1 MPTASETRTLSMPAG
16 DVWQLVSDPY
26 HLPRW
31 WPRVERVEGVQG
43 PQGTQGGQWTQ
54 GTLFTQVLRSSSGR
68 MVRAD
73 FELRERD
80 EAQMRLVWAQQ
91 IAGTPFERVLSAS
104 QIDVVVRPRM
114 GMNESAGS
122 DVTLTLIQTL
132 PRLSRSAAAASHPEP
147 RLASSVGARRA
158 GLPSSLFARLGSPM
172 IRKAA
177 VKTVKEALDGLERIA
192 G

>member
-1 MPTASETRTLSMPAG
+1 MPTASETRTLSTPAG
-16 DVWQLVSDPY
+16 EVWQLVCDPY

-31 WPRVERVEGVQG
+31 WPRVERVEAVTGS
-43 PQGTQGGQWTQ
+43 
-54 GTLFTQVLRSSSGR
+54 LFTQVMRSSSGR
-68 MVRAD
+68 LVRAD
-73 FELRERD
+73 FERTEHD

-104 QIDVVVRPRM
+104 QIELVVRPRM

-122 DVTLTLIQTL
+122 DVTLTLTQTL
-132 PRLSRSAAAASHPEP
+132 PRLSGSRAAASNP
-147 RLASSVGARRA
+147 GARRA
-158 GLPSSLFARLGSPM
+158 GMPSSLLARLGTPM

>member
-16 DVWQLVSDPY
+16 DVWQLICDPY

-31 WPRVERVEGVQG
+31 WPRVQRVEGVE
-43 PQGTQGGQWTQ
+43 

-73 FELRERD
+73 FELTEHD

-91 IAGTPFERVLSAS
+91 IAGTPFARVLSAS
-104 QIDVVVRPRM
+104 QIEVLVRPRM

-122 DVTLTLIQTL
+122 DVTLTLEQTL
-132 PRLSRSAAAASHPEP
+132 PRWFAGQPAVR
-147 RLASSVGARRA
+147 GARWD
-158 GLPSSLFARLGSPM
+158 GGSVFGSSLSRLGSPM

>member
-16 DVWQLVSDPY
+16 EVWQLVCDPY

-31 WPRVERVEGVQG
+31 WPRVERVEGVSG
-43 PQGTQGGQWTQ
+43 A
-54 GTLFTQVLRSSSGR
+54 LFTQVLRGSSSGR
-68 MVRAD
+68 LVRAE
-73 FELRERD
+73 FERTEHD
-80 EAQMRLVWAQQ
+80 DAQMRLVWAQQ

-104 QIDVVVRPRM
+104 QIELLVRPRM
-114 GMNESAGS
+114 GMNDSAGS
-122 DVTLTLIQTL
+122 DVTLTLTQTL
-132 PRLSRSAAAASHPEP
+132 PRLSGSRVAASYM
-147 RLASSVGARRA
+147 GAGRA
-158 GLPSSLFARLGSPM
+158 GLPSGLLARLGSPM